1 MKEQII
7 IRIYLTKLL
16 RSQIF
21 DDDFKNN
28 VHKIYNESM
37 EIIKNLIYF
46 FLFLFFFFFF
56 FLKKFLHENAMF
68 AYFIQNFFPN
78 KNVNSWNKYTK
89 LYFYFKNYKIKRKK
103 CHNMKFNDRWK
114 NAIDNYLIEHY
125 EQIWF
130 FDLKESHIFNSVL
143 SRLS

>member
-46 FLFLFFFFFF
+46 FLFLFFFFFSF
-56 FLKKFLHENAMF
+56 
-68 AYFIQNFFPN
+68 
-78 KNVNSWNKYTK
+78 
-89 LYFYFKNYKIKRKK
+89 
-103 CHNMKFNDRWK
+103 
-114 NAIDNYLIEHY
+114 
-125 EQIWF
+125 
-130 FDLKESHIFNSVL
+130 
-143 SRLS
+143 